1 MVSTSSSV
9 MRSLSTVLSMIPSNC
24 VGVTPIEVCPLLL
37 PCSFSDSSLIP
48 CPFLRDRVYIAPVL
62 GANQTPPYFLTMTK
76 SVFTERYKTFI
87 SLLVSARQKQGLT
100 QRELAIRLNKVH
112 SFVAKYEQG
121 ERRLDVIEF
130 LDIAEALELN
140 PIEIIKKLKKP
151 SK

>member
-1 MVSTSSSV
+1 
-9 MRSLSTVLSMIPSNC
+9 
-24 VGVTPIEVCPLLL
+24 
-37 PCSFSDSSLIP
+37 
-48 CPFLRDRVYIAPVL
+48 
-62 GANQTPPYFLTMTK
+62 MTK